1 MAAASAAFSFP
12 PLFNFPPLFT
22 LQPVDATRAKQ
33 LEQWKSIIIGWHQAK
48 RQTLLV
54 VKDWPHWSNSAIER
68 SLPEDAR
75 IKVIDFLVAHGN
87 AEWVDDA
94 KTRCKVYFQTPAELA
109 AVVWA
114 WADEHSMFNTVYTL
128 YELSTGVIVAGA
140 GMRVIRECTRM
151 DGGLLHT
158 SPRYHAAFEGMD
170 THLLFKAAEA
180 LASQAKVMKWWRRR
194 RKGSVDCTTVIR
206 SPCAG

>member
-1 MAAASAAFSFP
+1 M
-12 PLFNFPPLFT
+12 
-22 LQPVDATRAKQ
+22 
-33 LEQWKSIIIGWHQAK
+33 
-48 RQTLLV
+48 
-54 VKDWPHWSNSAIER
+54 
-68 SLPEDAR
+68 PEDAR

-140 GMRVIRECTRM
+140 
-151 DGGLLHT
+151 
-158 SPRYHAAFEGMD
+158 AFEGMD

-180 LASQAKVMKWWRRR
+180 LASQAKAEIYPAPSGVADEHGVKFLPR
-194 RKGSVDCTTVIR
+194 
-206 SPCAG
+206 